1 MSLQVKHIDEFDDE
15 PVACVVVDDELEA
28 TTGVNDDIVVVI
40 ISETNA

>member
-15 PVACVVVDDELEA
+15 PVAYVVVDDELEA
-28 TTGVNDDIVVVI
+28 TAGVNDDIVVVI